1 MDLGY
6 ETEQPTP
13 EDVAALEGPAVV
25 VFGTNWCGYCIQAE
39 PAFTKVFGDA
49 PRVQIIRAEDG
60 RGRPLGRSFGVKL
73 WPTAIF
79 LRDGEEV
86 TRLVRPTR
94 ADDVAEA
101 LAQIV

>member
-1 MDLGY
+1 MTLGY
-6 ETEQPTP
+6 LTEQPTP
-13 EDVAALEGPAVV
+13 EGVTALEGPAVV
-25 VFGTNWCGYCIQAE
+25 LFGTNWCGYCIQAE
-39 PAFTKVFGDA
+39 PAFREVLGDA
-49 PRVQIIRAEDG
+49 PGIRVIRAEDG

-94 ADDVAEA
+94 KDDVAAA